1 MDYFLFFFFIQF
13 FFFKVKKGQKFAAQT
28 GDIHVTTITFKIYLK
43 LADSQEN
50 SIHFFISPK
59 IKIINSYSLHAF
71 KSHFNGIL
79 S

>member
-1 MDYFLFFFFIQF
+1 MDYFLFQF

-28 GDIHVTTITFKIYLK
+28 GDIHVTTIIFKIYLKIK